1 MEKTMSKTNMKNN
14 TETGKVRKSILLIV
28 ASVLLLMVVVS
39 FLVCRY
45 TLMKE
50 THVCYMGIMH
60 MSAEKISKTVGG
72 MEMNAMN
79 VFDEVGKHMDSPESV
94 IAALKSKT
102 SLNLDVKGYF
112 AAFVPNYFPQK
123 GQWFEPYVHQTDSR
137 GGFTVR
143 DVGSASHD
151 YTKSDWYIRAL
162 DAKDCFWSDPYF
174 YYDGTGISGRYCTFV
189 KPVFDASGRLACVCG
204 ADMTFEWLT
213 NELKRMDDATRRSDM
228 LTKFRMFAGLD
239 FYTVLLDK
247 DGNCV
252 AYPQGRSVPLKDE
265 EVLRNLA
272 EKKSGSVDVTV
283 NGVSS
288 TAYYAPLEHIG
299 WSVAVIVPDHVIWK
313 PLLIVGAI
321 LMTMAVLGLLVVWLA
336 LRRGVN
342 QRKEA

>member
-1 MEKTMSKTNMKNN
+1 MIQTNMKNN
-14 TETGKVRKSILLIV
+14 TETGKVRKTILLIV
-28 ASVLLLMVVVS
+28 ASVLLLMLVVS
-39 FLVCRY
+39 FLICHY
-45 TLMKE
+45 AIMKQA
-50 THVCYMGIMH
+50 HVGYMGIMNVA
-60 MSAEKISKTVGG
+60 SEKISKTVGG

-94 IAALKSKT
+94 IDALKSKT
-102 SLNLDVKGYF
+102 SLNPDVKGYF

-123 GQWFEPYVHQTDSR
+123 GQWFEPYVHRTDSR

-151 YTKSDWYIRAL
+151 YTKSDWYIQAL
-162 DAKDCFWSDPYF
+162 DAKGSFWSDPYF

-228 LTKFRMFAGLD
+228 LSKFRMFAGLD

-247 DGNCV
+247 DGNCI
-252 AYPQGRSVPLKDE
+252 AYPLGRSAPLKDE

-272 EKKSGSVDVTV
+272 AKKSGSIDVTV
-283 NGVSS
+283 NGVPS
-288 TAYYAPLEHIG
+288 TAYYAPMEHIG
-299 WSVAVIVPDHVIWK
+299 WSVAVIVPDHVVWK

-321 LMTMAVLGLLVVWLA
+321 LLGVAVFGLLVVWLA
-336 LRRGVN
+336 LRRSVN

>member
-1 MEKTMSKTNMKNN
+1 MIQTNMKNN
-14 TETGKVRKSILLIV
+14 TETGKVRKTILLIV
-28 ASVLLLMVVVS
+28 ASVLLLMLVVS
-39 FLVCRY
+39 FLICHY
-45 TLMKE
+45 SIMKQA
-50 THVCYMGIMH
+50 HVGYMGIMNVA
-60 MSAEKISKTVGG
+60 SEKISKTVGG

-94 IAALKSKT
+94 IDALKSKT
-102 SLNLDVKGYF
+102 SLNPDVKGYF

-123 GQWFEPYVHQTDSR
+123 GQWFEPYVHRTDSR

-151 YTKSDWYIRAL
+151 YTKSDWYIQAL
-162 DAKDCFWSDPYF
+162 DAKGSFWSDPYF

-228 LTKFRMFAGLD
+228 LSKFRMFAGLD

-247 DGNCV
+247 DGNCI
-252 AYPQGRSVPLKDE
+252 AYPLGRSAPLKDE

-272 EKKSGSVDVTV
+272 AKKSGSIDVTV
-283 NGVSS
+283 NGVPS
-288 TAYYAPLEHIG
+288 TAYYAPMEHIG
-299 WSVAVIVPDHVIWK
+299 WSVAVIVPDHVVWK

-321 LMTMAVLGLLVVWLA
+321 LLGVAVFGLLVVWLV

>member
-1 MEKTMSKTNMKNN
+1 MIQTNMKNN
-14 TETGKVRKSILLIV
+14 TETGKVRKTILLIV
-28 ASVLLLMVVVS
+28 ASVLLLMLVVS
-39 FLVCRY
+39 FLICHY
-45 TLMKE
+45 AIMKQA
-50 THVCYMGIMH
+50 HVGYMGIMNVA
-60 MSAEKISKTVGG
+60 SEKISKTVGG
-72 MEMNAMN
+72 MEMNALN

-94 IAALKSKT
+94 IDALKSKT
-102 SLNLDVKGYF
+102 SLNPDVKGYF

-123 GQWFEPYVHQTDSR
+123 GQWFEPYVHRTDSR

-151 YTKSDWYIRAL
+151 YTKSDWYIQAL

-228 LTKFRMFAGLD
+228 LSKFRMFAGLD

-247 DGNCV
+247 DGNCI
-252 AYPQGRSVPLKDE
+252 AYPLGRSAPLKDE

-272 EKKSGSVDVTV
+272 AKKSGSIDVTV
-283 NGVSS
+283 NGVPS
-288 TAYYAPLEHIG
+288 TAYYAPMEHIG
-299 WSVAVIVPDHVIWK
+299 WSVAVIVPDHVVWK
-313 PLLIVGAI
+313 PLLIVGAV
-321 LMTMAVLGLLVVWLA
+321 LLGVAVFGLLVVWLA
-336 LRRGVN
+336 LRRCVN

>member
-1 MEKTMSKTNMKNN
+1 MIQTNMKNN
-14 TETGKVRKSILLIV
+14 TETGKVRNLILFIV
-28 ASVLLLMVVVS
+28 ASVLLLMLVVS
-39 FLVCRY
+39 FLICRY
-45 TLMKE
+45 AIMKQA
-50 THVCYMGIMH
+50 HICYMGIMNVA
-60 MSAEKISKTVGG
+60 SEKISKTVGG
-72 MEMNAMN
+72 MEMNALN

-94 IAALKSKT
+94 IDALKSKT
-102 SLNLDVKGYF
+102 SLNPDVKGYF

-151 YTKSDWYIRAL
+151 YTKSDWYIQAL

-228 LTKFRMFAGLD
+228 LSKFRMFAGLD

-247 DGNCV
+247 DGNCI
-252 AYPQGRSVPLKDE
+252 AYPLGRSAPLKDE

-272 EKKSGSVDVTV
+272 AKKSGSIDVTV
-283 NGVSS
+283 NGVPS
-288 TAYYAPLEHIG
+288 TAYYAPMEHIG
-299 WSVAVIVPDHVIWK
+299 WSVAVIVPDHVVWK

-321 LMTMAVLGLLVVWLA
+321 LLGVAVFGLLVVWLA

>member
-1 MEKTMSKTNMKNN
+1 MIQTNMKNN
-14 TETGKVRKSILLIV
+14 TETGKVRKTILLIV
-28 ASVLLLMVVVS
+28 ATVLLLMLVVS
-39 FLVCRY
+39 FLICHY
-45 TLMKE
+45 SIMKQA
-50 THVCYMGIMH
+50 HVGYMGIMNVA
-60 MSAEKISKTVGG
+60 SEKISKTVGG

-94 IAALKSKT
+94 IDALKSKT
-102 SLNLDVKGYF
+102 SLNPDVKGYF

-123 GQWFEPYVHQTDSR
+123 GQWFEPYVHRTDSR

-151 YTKSDWYIRAL
+151 YTKSDWYIQAL
-162 DAKDCFWSDPYF
+162 DAKGSFWSDPYF

-228 LTKFRMFAGLD
+228 LSKFRMFAGLD

-247 DGNCV
+247 DGNCI
-252 AYPQGRSVPLKDE
+252 AYPLGRSAPLKDE

-272 EKKSGSVDVTV
+272 AKKSGSIDVTV
-283 NGVSS
+283 NGVPS
-288 TAYYAPLEHIG
+288 TAYYAPMEHIG
-299 WSVAVIVPDHVIWK
+299 WSVAVIVPDHVVWK

-321 LMTMAVLGLLVVWLA
+321 LLGVAGFGLLVVWLA
-336 LRRGVN
+336 LRRVVN

>member
-1 MEKTMSKTNMKNN
+1 MIQTNMKNN
-14 TETGKVRKSILLIV
+14 TETGKVRKTILLIV
-28 ASVLLLMVVVS
+28 ASVLLLMLVVS
-39 FLVCRY
+39 FLICHY
-45 TLMKE
+45 AIMKQA
-50 THVCYMGIMH
+50 HVGYMGIMNVA
-60 MSAEKISKTVGG
+60 SEKISKTVGG

-94 IAALKSKT
+94 IDALKSKT
-102 SLNLDVKGYF
+102 SLNPDVKGYF

-123 GQWFEPYVHQTDSR
+123 GQWFEPYVHRTDSR

-151 YTKSDWYIRAL
+151 YTKSDWYIQAL
-162 DAKDCFWSDPYF
+162 DAKDCSWSDPYF

-228 LTKFRMFAGLD
+228 LSKFRMFAGLD

-247 DGNCV
+247 DGNCI
-252 AYPQGRSVPLKDE
+252 AYPLGRSAPLKDE

-272 EKKSGSVDVTV
+272 EKKSGSIDVTV
-283 NGVSS
+283 NGVPS
-288 TAYYAPLEHIG
+288 TAYYAPMEHIG
-299 WSVAVIVPDHVIWK
+299 WSVAVIVPDHVVWK

-321 LMTMAVLGLLVVWLA
+321 LLGVAVFGLLVVWLA

>member
-1 MEKTMSKTNMKNN
+1 MIHTIMKNN
-14 TETGKVRKSILLIV
+14 TETGKVRKTILLIV
-28 ASVLLLMVVVS
+28 ASVLLLMLVVS
-39 FLVCRY
+39 FLICHY
-45 TLMKE
+45 AIMKQA
-50 THVCYMGIMH
+50 HVGYMGIMNVA
-60 MSAEKISKTVGG
+60 SEKISKTVGG

-94 IAALKSKT
+94 IDALKSKT
-102 SLNLDVKGYF
+102 SLNPDVKGYF

-123 GQWFEPYVHQTDSR
+123 GQWFEPYVHRTDSR

-151 YTKSDWYIRAL
+151 YTKSDWYIQAL
-162 DAKDCFWSDPYF
+162 DAKGSFWSDPYF

-228 LTKFRMFAGLD
+228 LSKFRMFAGLD

-247 DGNCV
+247 DGNCI
-252 AYPQGRSVPLKDE
+252 AYPLGRSAPLKDE

-272 EKKSGSVDVTV
+272 AKKSGSIDVTV
-283 NGVSS
+283 NGVPS
-288 TAYYAPLEHIG
+288 TAYYAPMEHIG
-299 WSVAVIVPDHVIWK
+299 WSVAVIVPDHVVWK

-321 LMTMAVLGLLVVWLA
+321 LLGVAGFGLLVVWLA

>member
-1 MEKTMSKTNMKNN
+1 MIQTNMKNN
-14 TETGKVRKSILLIV
+14 TETGKVRKTILLIV
-28 ASVLLLMVVVS
+28 ATVLLLMLVVS
-39 FLVCRY
+39 FLICHY
-45 TLMKE
+45 AIMKQA
-50 THVCYMGIMH
+50 HVGYMGIMNVA
-60 MSAEKISKTVGG
+60 SEKISKTVGG

-94 IAALKSKT
+94 IDALKSKT
-102 SLNLDVKGYF
+102 SLNPDVKGYF

-123 GQWFEPYVHQTDSR
+123 GQWFEPYVHRTDSR

-151 YTKSDWYIRAL
+151 YTKSDWYIQAL
-162 DAKDCFWSDPYF
+162 DAKGSFWSDPYF

-228 LTKFRMFAGLD
+228 LSKFRMFAGLD

-247 DGNCV
+247 DGNCI
-252 AYPQGRSVPLKDE
+252 AYPLGRSAPLKDE

-272 EKKSGSVDVTV
+272 AKKSGSIDVTV
-283 NGVSS
+283 NGVPS
-288 TAYYAPLEHIG
+288 TAYYAPMEHIG
-299 WSVAVIVPDHVIWK
+299 WSVAVIVPDHVVWK

-321 LMTMAVLGLLVVWLA
+321 LLGVAVFGLLVVWLA

>member
-1 MEKTMSKTNMKNN
+1 MSKTNMKNN

-39 FLVCRY
+39 FLICHY
-45 TLMKE
+45 AIMKQA
-50 THVCYMGIMH
+50 HVGYMGIMNVA
-60 MSAEKISKTVGG
+60 SEKISKTVGG

-94 IAALKSKT
+94 IDALKSKT
-102 SLNLDVKGYF
+102 SLNPDVKGYF

-123 GQWFEPYVHQTDSR
+123 GQWFEPYVHRTDSR

-151 YTKSDWYIRAL
+151 YTKSDWYIQAL
-162 DAKDCFWSDPYF
+162 DAKGSFWSDPYF

-228 LTKFRMFAGLD
+228 LSKFRMFAGLD

-247 DGNCV
+247 DGNCI
-252 AYPQGRSVPLKDE
+252 AYPLGRSAPLKDE

-272 EKKSGSVDVTV
+272 AKKSGSIDVTV
-283 NGVSS
+283 NGVPS
-288 TAYYAPLEHIG
+288 TAYYAPMEHIG
-299 WSVAVIVPDHVIWK
+299 WSVAVIVPDHVVWK
-313 PLLIVGAI
+313 PLLTVGAI
-321 LMTMAVLGLLVVWLA
+321 LMTVAVLGLLVVWLA

>member
-1 MEKTMSKTNMKNN
+1 MIQTNMKNN
-14 TETGKVRKSILLIV
+14 IETGKVRKTILLIV
-28 ASVLLLMVVVS
+28 ATVLLLMLVVS
-39 FLVCRY
+39 FLICHY
-45 TLMKE
+45 AIMKQA
-50 THVCYMGIMH
+50 HVGYMGIMNVA
-60 MSAEKISKTVGG
+60 SEKISKIVGG
-72 MEMNAMN
+72 MEMNALN
-79 VFDEVGKHMDSPESV
+79 VFDEVGKHIDSPESV

-102 SLNLDVKGYF
+102 SLNPDVKGYF

-123 GQWFEPYVHQTDSR
+123 GQWFEPYVHQTDPR

-151 YTKSDWYIRAL
+151 YTKSDWYIQAQ

-189 KPVFDASGRLACVCG
+189 KPVFDASGRLVCVCG

-213 NELKRMDDATRRSDM
+213 NELKQMDDATRRSDM
-228 LTKFRMFAGLD
+228 LSKFRMFAGLD

-247 DGNCV
+247 AGNCI
-252 AYPQGRSVPLKDE
+252 AYPLGRSAPLKDE

-272 EKKSGSVDVTV
+272 AKKSGSIDVTV
-283 NGVSS
+283 NGVPS
-288 TAYYAPLEHIG
+288 TAYYAPMEHIG
-299 WSVAVIVPDHVIWK
+299 WSVAVIVPDHVVWK

-321 LMTMAVLGLLVVWLA
+321 LLGVAVFGLLVVWLA

>member
-1 MEKTMSKTNMKNN
+1 MIQTNMKNN
-14 TETGKVRKSILLIV
+14 TETGKVRKTILLIV
-28 ASVLLLMVVVS
+28 ASVLLLMLVVS
-39 FLVCRY
+39 FLICHY
-45 TLMKE
+45 AIMKQA
-50 THVCYMGIMH
+50 HVGYMGIMNVA
-60 MSAEKISKTVGG
+60 SEKISKTVGG

-94 IAALKSKT
+94 IDALKSKT
-102 SLNLDVKGYF
+102 SLNPDVKGYF

-123 GQWFEPYVHQTDSR
+123 GQWFEPYVHRTDSR

-151 YTKSDWYIRAL
+151 YTKSDWYIQAL
-162 DAKDCFWSDPYF
+162 DAKGSFWSDPYF

-228 LTKFRMFAGLD
+228 LSKFRMFAGLD

-247 DGNCV
+247 DGNCI
-252 AYPQGRSVPLKDE
+252 AYPLGRSAPLKDE

-272 EKKSGSVDVTV
+272 AKKSGSIDVTV
-283 NGVSS
+283 NGVPS
-288 TAYYAPLEHIG
+288 TAYYAPMEHIG
-299 WSVAVIVPDHVIWK
+299 WSVAVIVPDHVVWK

-321 LMTMAVLGLLVVWLA
+321 LLTVAVFGLLVVWLA

>member
-1 MEKTMSKTNMKNN
+1 MKNN
-14 TETGKVRKSILLIV
+14 TETGKVRKTILLIV
-28 ASVLLLMVVVS
+28 ATVLLLMLVVS
-39 FLVCRY
+39 FLICHY
-45 TLMKE
+45 SIMKQA
-50 THVCYMGIMH
+50 HVGYMGIMNVA
-60 MSAEKISKTVGG
+60 SEKISKTVGG

-94 IAALKSKT
+94 IDALKSKT
-102 SLNLDVKGYF
+102 SLNPDVKGYF

-123 GQWFEPYVHQTDSR
+123 GQWFEPYVHRTDSR

-151 YTKSDWYIRAL
+151 YTKSDWYIQAL

-228 LTKFRMFAGLD
+228 LSKFRMFAGLD

-247 DGNCV
+247 AGNCI
-252 AYPQGRSVPLKDE
+252 AYPLGRSAPLKDE

-272 EKKSGSVDVTV
+272 AKKSGSIDVTV
-283 NGVSS
+283 NGVPS
-288 TAYYAPLEHIG
+288 TAYYAPMEHIG
-299 WSVAVIVPDHVIWK
+299 WSVAVIVPDHVVWK

-321 LMTMAVLGLLVVWLA
+321 LLGVAVFGLLVVWLA

>member
-1 MEKTMSKTNMKNN
+1 MKNN
-14 TETGKVRKSILLIV
+14 TETGKVRKTILLIV
-28 ASVLLLMVVVS
+28 ASVLLLMLVVS
-39 FLVCRY
+39 FLICHY
-45 TLMKE
+45 AIMKQA
-50 THVCYMGIMH
+50 HVGYMGIMNVA
-60 MSAEKISKTVGG
+60 SEKISKTVGG

-94 IAALKSKT
+94 IDALKSKT
-102 SLNLDVKGYF
+102 SLNPAVKGYF

-123 GQWFEPYVHQTDSR
+123 GQWFEPYVHRTDSR

-151 YTKSDWYIRAL
+151 YTKSDWYIQAL

-228 LTKFRMFAGLD
+228 LSKFRMFAGLD

-247 DGNCV
+247 DGNCI
-252 AYPQGRSVPLKDE
+252 AYPLGRSAPLKDE

-272 EKKSGSVDVTV
+272 AKKSGSIDVTV
-283 NGVSS
+283 NGVPS
-288 TAYYAPLEHIG
+288 TAYYAPMEHMG
-299 WSVAVIVPDHVIWK
+299 WSVAVIVPDHVVWK

-321 LMTMAVLGLLVVWLA
+321 LLGVAGFGLLVVWLA

>member
-1 MEKTMSKTNMKNN
+1 MKNN
-14 TETGKVRKSILLIV
+14 TETGKVRKTILLIV
-28 ASVLLLMVVVS
+28 ATVLLLMLVVS
-39 FLVCRY
+39 FLICRY
-45 TLMKE
+45 AIMKQA
-50 THVCYMGIMH
+50 HVGYMGIMNVA
-60 MSAEKISKTVGG
+60 SEKISKTVGG
-72 MEMNAMN
+72 MEMNALN
-79 VFDEVGKHMDSPESV
+79 VFDEVGRHMDSPESV
-94 IAALKSKT
+94 IDALKSKT

-151 YTKSDWYIRAL
+151 YTKSDWYIQAL
-162 DAKDCFWSDPYF
+162 DAKGSFWSDPYF

-189 KPVFDASGRLACVCG
+189 KPIFDASGRLVCVCG

-213 NELKRMDDATRRSDM
+213 NELKQMDDATRRSDM
-228 LTKFRMFAGLD
+228 LSKFRMFAGLD

-247 DGNCV
+247 DGNCI
-252 AYPQGRSVPLKDE
+252 AYPLGRSAPLKDE

-272 EKKSGSVDVTV
+272 AKKSGSIDVTV
-283 NGVSS
+283 NGVPS
-288 TAYYAPLEHIG
+288 TAYYAPMEHIG
-299 WSVAVIVPDHVIWK
+299 WSVAVIVPDHVVWK

-321 LMTMAVLGLLVVWLA
+321 LLGVAGFGLLVVWLA

>member
-1 MEKTMSKTNMKNN
+1 MSKTNMKNN

-39 FLVCRY
+39 FLICHY
-45 TLMKE
+45 AIMKQA
-50 THVCYMGIMH
+50 HVGYMGIMNVA
-60 MSAEKISKTVGG
+60 SEKISKTVGG

-94 IAALKSKT
+94 IDALKSKT
-102 SLNLDVKGYF
+102 SLNPDVKGYF

-123 GQWFEPYVHQTDSR
+123 GQWFEPYVHRTDSW

-151 YTKSDWYIRAL
+151 YTKSDWYIQAL
-162 DAKDCFWSDPYF
+162 DAKGSFWSDPYF

-189 KPVFDASGRLACVCG
+189 KPVFDASGRMACVCG

-228 LTKFRMFAGLD
+228 LSKFRMFAGLD

-247 DGNCV
+247 DGNCI
-252 AYPQGRSVPLKDE
+252 AYPLGRSAPLKDE

-272 EKKSGSVDVTV
+272 AKKSGSIDVTV
-283 NGVSS
+283 NGVPS
-288 TAYYAPLEHIG
+288 TAYYAPMEHIG
-299 WSVAVIVPDHVIWK
+299 WSVAVIVPDHVVWK

-321 LMTMAVLGLLVVWLA
+321 LLGVAVFGLLVVWLA

>member
-1 MEKTMSKTNMKNN
+1 MIQTNMKNN
-14 TETGKVRKSILLIV
+14 TETGKVRNLILFIV
-28 ASVLLLMVVVS
+28 ASVLLLMLVVS
-39 FLVCRY
+39 FLICRY

-50 THVCYMGIMH
+50 AHICYMGIMNVA
-60 MSAEKISKTVGG
+60 SEKISKTVGG
-72 MEMNAMN
+72 MEMNALN
-79 VFDEVGKHMDSPESV
+79 VFDEVGKHIDSPESV

-102 SLNLDVKGYF
+102 SLNPDVKGYF

-151 YTKSDWYIRAL
+151 YTKSDGYIQAL
-162 DAKDCFWSDPYF
+162 DATDCFWSDPYF

-189 KPVFDASGRLACVCG
+189 KPVFDASGRLVCVCG

-213 NELKRMDDATRRSDM
+213 NELKQMDDATRRSDM
-228 LTKFRMFAGLD
+228 LSKFRMFAGLD

-247 DGNCV
+247 DGNCI
-252 AYPQGRSVPLKDE
+252 AYPLGRSAPLKDE

-272 EKKSGSVDVTV
+272 EKKSGSIDVTV
-283 NGVSS
+283 NGVPS
-288 TAYYAPLEHIG
+288 TAYYAPMEHIG
-299 WSVAVIVPDHVIWK
+299 WSVAVIVPDHVVWK
-313 PLLIVGAI
+313 PLLIVGAV
-321 LMTMAVLGLLVVWLA
+321 LLGVAVFGLLVVWLA

>member
-1 MEKTMSKTNMKNN
+1 MIQTNMKNN
-14 TETGKVRKSILLIV
+14 TETGKVRKTMLLIV
-28 ASVLLLMVVVS
+28 ASVLLLMLVVS
-39 FLVCRY
+39 FLICHY
-45 TLMKE
+45 AIMKQA
-50 THVCYMGIMH
+50 HVGYMGIMNVA
-60 MSAEKISKTVGG
+60 SEKISKTVGG

-94 IAALKSKT
+94 IDALKSKT
-102 SLNLDVKGYF
+102 SLNPDVKGYF

-123 GQWFEPYVHQTDSR
+123 GQWFEPYVHRTDSR

-151 YTKSDWYIRAL
+151 YTKSDWYIQAL
-162 DAKDCFWSDPYF
+162 DAKGSFWSDPYF

-228 LTKFRMFAGLD
+228 LSKFRMFAGLD

-247 DGNCV
+247 DGNCI
-252 AYPQGRSVPLKDE
+252 AYPLGRSAPLKDE

-272 EKKSGSVDVTV
+272 AKKSGSIDVTV
-283 NGVSS
+283 NGVPS
-288 TAYYAPLEHIG
+288 TAYYAPMEHIG
-299 WSVAVIVPDHVIWK
+299 WSVAVIVPDHVVWK

-321 LMTMAVLGLLVVWLA
+321 LLGVAVFGLLVVWLV

>member
-1 MEKTMSKTNMKNN
+1 MKNN
-14 TETGKVRKSILLIV
+14 TETGKVRKTILLIV
-28 ASVLLLMVVVS
+28 ASVLLLMLVVS
-39 FLVCRY
+39 FLICHY
-45 TLMKE
+45 AIMKQA
-50 THVCYMGIMH
+50 HVGYMGIMNVA
-60 MSAEKISKTVGG
+60 SEKISKTVGG

-94 IAALKSKT
+94 IDALKSKT
-102 SLNLDVKGYF
+102 SLNPDVKGYF

-123 GQWFEPYVHQTDSR
+123 GQWFEPYVHRTDSR

-151 YTKSDWYIRAL
+151 YTKSDWYIQAL
-162 DAKDCFWSDPYF
+162 DAKGSFWSDPYF

-228 LTKFRMFAGLD
+228 LSKFRMFAGLD

-247 DGNCV
+247 DGNCI
-252 AYPQGRSVPLKDE
+252 AYPLGRSAPLKDE

-272 EKKSGSVDVTV
+272 AKKSGSIDVTV
-283 NGVSS
+283 NGVPS
-288 TAYYAPLEHIG
+288 TAYYAPMEHIG
-299 WSVAVIVPDHVIWK
+299 WSVAVIVPDHVVWK
-313 PLLIVGAI
+313 QLLIVGAI
-321 LMTMAVLGLLVVWLA
+321 LLGVAGFGLLVVWLA

>member
-1 MEKTMSKTNMKNN
+1 MKNN
-14 TETGKVRKSILLIV
+14 TETGKVRKTILLIV
-28 ASVLLLMVVVS
+28 ASVLLLMLVVS
-39 FLVCRY
+39 FLICHY
-45 TLMKE
+45 AIMKQA
-50 THVCYMGIMH
+50 HVGYMGIMNVA
-60 MSAEKISKTVGG
+60 SEKISKTVGG

-94 IAALKSKT
+94 IDALKSKT
-102 SLNLDVKGYF
+102 SLNPDVKGYF

-123 GQWFEPYVHQTDSR
+123 GQWFEPYVHRTDSR

-151 YTKSDWYIRAL
+151 YTKSDWYIQAL
-162 DAKDCFWSDPYF
+162 DAKGNFWSDPYF

-228 LTKFRMFAGLD
+228 LSKFRMFAGLD

-247 DGNCV
+247 DGNCI
-252 AYPQGRSVPLKDE
+252 AYPLGRSAPLKDE

-272 EKKSGSVDVTV
+272 AKKSGSIDVTV
-283 NGVSS
+283 NGVPS
-288 TAYYAPLEHIG
+288 TAYYAPMEHIG
-299 WSVAVIVPDHVIWK
+299 WSVAVIVPDHVVWK

-321 LMTMAVLGLLVVWLA
+321 LLGVAGFGLLVVWLA

>member
-1 MEKTMSKTNMKNN
+1 MKNN
-14 TETGKVRKSILLIV
+14 TETGKVRKTILLIV
-28 ASVLLLMVVVS
+28 ASVLLLMLVVS
-39 FLVCRY
+39 FLICHY
-45 TLMKE
+45 AIMKQA
-50 THVCYMGIMH
+50 HVGYMGIMNVA
-60 MSAEKISKTVGG
+60 SEKISKTVGG

-102 SLNLDVKGYF
+102 SLNPDVKGYF

-123 GQWFEPYVHQTDSR
+123 GQWFEPYVHRTDSR

-151 YTKSDWYIRAL
+151 YTKSDWYIQAL
-162 DAKDCFWSDPYF
+162 DAKGSFWSDPYF

-228 LTKFRMFAGLD
+228 LSKFRMFAGLD

-247 DGNCV
+247 DGNCI
-252 AYPQGRSVPLKDE
+252 AYPLGRSAPLKDE

-272 EKKSGSVDVTV
+272 AKKSGSIDVTV
-283 NGVSS
+283 NGVPS
-288 TAYYAPLEHIG
+288 TAYYAPMEHIG
-299 WSVAVIVPDHVIWK
+299 WSVAVIVPDHVVWK

-321 LMTMAVLGLLVVWLA
+321 LLGVAGFGLLVVWLA

>member
-1 MEKTMSKTNMKNN
+1 MIQTNMKNN
-14 TETGKVRKSILLIV
+14 TETGKVRKTILLIV
-28 ASVLLLMVVVS
+28 ATVLLLMLVVS
-39 FLVCRY
+39 FLICHY
-45 TLMKE
+45 AIMKQA
-50 THVCYMGIMH
+50 HVGYMGIMNVA
-60 MSAEKISKTVGG
+60 SEKISKTVGG

-94 IAALKSKT
+94 IDALKSKT
-102 SLNLDVKGYF
+102 SLNPDVKGYF

-123 GQWFEPYVHQTDSR
+123 GQWFEPYVHRTDSR

-143 DVGSASHD
+143 DGGSASHD
-151 YTKSDWYIRAL
+151 YTKSDWYIQAL
-162 DAKDCFWSDPYF
+162 DAKGSFWSDPYF

-228 LTKFRMFAGLD
+228 LSKFRMFAGLD

-247 DGNCV
+247 DGNCI
-252 AYPQGRSVPLKDE
+252 AYPLGRSAPLKDE

-272 EKKSGSVDVTV
+272 AKKSGSIDVTV
-283 NGVSS
+283 NGVPS
-288 TAYYAPLEHIG
+288 TAYYAPMEHIG
-299 WSVAVIVPDHVIWK
+299 WSVAVIVPDHVVWK

-321 LMTMAVLGLLVVWLA
+321 LLGVAVFGLLVVWLA

>member
-1 MEKTMSKTNMKNN
+1 MSKTNMKNN

-39 FLVCRY
+39 FLICHY
-45 TLMKE
+45 AIMKQA
-50 THVCYMGIMH
+50 HVGYMGIMNVA
-60 MSAEKISKTVGG
+60 SEKISKTVGG

-94 IAALKSKT
+94 IDALKSKT
-102 SLNLDVKGYF
+102 SLNPDVKGYF

-123 GQWFEPYVHQTDSR
+123 GQWFEPYVHRTDSR

-151 YTKSDWYIRAL
+151 YTKSDWYIQAL
-162 DAKDCFWSDPYF
+162 DAKGSFWSDPYF

-228 LTKFRMFAGLD
+228 LSKFRMFAGLD

-247 DGNCV
+247 DGNCI
-252 AYPQGRSVPLKDE
+252 AYPLGRSAPLKDE

-272 EKKSGSVDVTV
+272 AKKSGSIDVTV
-283 NGVSS
+283 NGVPS
-288 TAYYAPLEHIG
+288 TAYYAPMEHIG
-299 WSVAVIVPDHVIWK
+299 WSVAVIVPDHVVWK

-321 LMTMAVLGLLVVWLA
+321 LMTVAVLGLLVVWLA

>member
-1 MEKTMSKTNMKNN
+1 MIQTNMKNN
-14 TETGKVRKSILLIV
+14 TETGKVRKTILLIV
-28 ASVLLLMVVVS
+28 ASVLLLMLVVS
-39 FLVCRY
+39 FLICHY
-45 TLMKE
+45 AIMKQA
-50 THVCYMGIMH
+50 HVGYMGIMNVA
-60 MSAEKISKTVGG
+60 SEKISKTVGG

-94 IAALKSKT
+94 IDALKSKT
-102 SLNLDVKGYF
+102 SLNPDVKGYF

-123 GQWFEPYVHQTDSR
+123 GQWFEPYVHRTDSR

-151 YTKSDWYIRAL
+151 YTKSDWYIQAL
-162 DAKDCFWSDPYF
+162 DAKGSFWSDPYF

-228 LTKFRMFAGLD
+228 LSKFRVFAGLD

-247 DGNCV
+247 DGNCI
-252 AYPQGRSVPLKDE
+252 AYPLGRSAPLKDE

-272 EKKSGSVDVTV
+272 AKKSGSIDVTV
-283 NGVSS
+283 NGVPS
-288 TAYYAPLEHIG
+288 TAYYAPMEHIG
-299 WSVAVIVPDHVIWK
+299 WSVAVIVPDHVVWK

-321 LMTMAVLGLLVVWLA
+321 LLGVAGFGLLVVWLA

>member
-1 MEKTMSKTNMKNN
+1 MIQTNMKNN
-14 TETGKVRKSILLIV
+14 TETGKVRKTILLIV
-28 ASVLLLMVVVS
+28 ASVLLLMLVVS
-39 FLVCRY
+39 FLICHY
-45 TLMKE
+45 AIMKQA
-50 THVCYMGIMH
+50 HVGYMGIMNVA
-60 MSAEKISKTVGG
+60 SEKISKTVGG

-94 IAALKSKT
+94 IDALKSKT
-102 SLNLDVKGYF
+102 SLNPDVKGYF

-123 GQWFEPYVHQTDSR
+123 GQWFEPYVHRTDSR

-151 YTKSDWYIRAL
+151 YTKSDWYIQAL
-162 DAKDCFWSDPYF
+162 DAKGSFWSDPYF

-228 LTKFRMFAGLD
+228 LSKFRMFAGLD

-247 DGNCV
+247 DGNCI
-252 AYPQGRSVPLKDE
+252 AYPLGRSAPLKDE

-272 EKKSGSVDVTV
+272 AKKSGSIDVTV
-283 NGVSS
+283 NGVPSA
-288 TAYYAPLEHIG
+288 AYYAPMEHIG
-299 WSVAVIVPDHVIWK
+299 WSVAVIVPDHVVWK

-321 LMTMAVLGLLVVWLA
+321 LLGVAGFGLLVVWLA

>member
-1 MEKTMSKTNMKNN
+1 MKNN
-14 TETGKVRKSILLIV
+14 TETGKVRKTMLLIV
-28 ASVLLLMVVVS
+28 ASVLLLMLVVS
-39 FLVCRY
+39 FLICHY
-45 TLMKE
+45 AIMKQA
-50 THVCYMGIMH
+50 HVGYMGIMNVA
-60 MSAEKISKTVGG
+60 SEKISKTVGG
-72 MEMNAMN
+72 MEMNALN

-94 IAALKSKT
+94 IDALKSKT
-102 SLNLDVKGYF
+102 SLNPDVKGYF

-123 GQWFEPYVHQTDSR
+123 GQWFEPYVHRTDSR

-151 YTKSDWYIRAL
+151 YTKSDWYIQAL
-162 DAKDCFWSDPYF
+162 DAKGSFWSDPYF

-228 LTKFRMFAGLD
+228 LSKFRMFAGLD

-247 DGNCV
+247 DGNCI
-252 AYPQGRSVPLKDE
+252 AYPLGRSAPLKDE

-272 EKKSGSVDVTV
+272 AKKSGSIDVTV
-283 NGVSS
+283 NGVPS
-288 TAYYAPLEHIG
+288 TAYYAPMEHIG
-299 WSVAVIVPDHVIWK
+299 WSVAVIVPDHVVWK

-321 LMTMAVLGLLVVWLA
+321 LLGVAGFGLLVVWLA

>member
-1 MEKTMSKTNMKNN
+1 MIHTIMKNN
-14 TETGKVRKSILLIV
+14 TETGKVRKTILLIV
-28 ASVLLLMVVVS
+28 ASVLLLMLVVS
-39 FLVCRY
+39 FLICHY
-45 TLMKE
+45 AIMKQA
-50 THVCYMGIMH
+50 HVGYMGIMNVA
-60 MSAEKISKTVGG
+60 SEKISKTVGG

-94 IAALKSKT
+94 IDALKSKT
-102 SLNLDVKGYF
+102 SLNPDVKGYF

-123 GQWFEPYVHQTDSR
+123 GQWFEPYVHRTDSR

-151 YTKSDWYIRAL
+151 YTKSDWYIQAL
-162 DAKDCFWSDPYF
+162 DAKGSFWSDPYF

-228 LTKFRMFAGLD
+228 LSKFRMFAGLD

-247 DGNCV
+247 DGNCI
-252 AYPQGRSVPLKDE
+252 AYPLGRSAPLKDE

-272 EKKSGSVDVTV
+272 AKKSGSIDVTV
-283 NGVSS
+283 NGVPSA
-288 TAYYAPLEHIG
+288 AYYAPMEHIG
-299 WSVAVIVPDHVIWK
+299 WSVAVIVPDHVVWK

-321 LMTMAVLGLLVVWLA
+321 LLGVAGFGLLVVWLA

>member
-1 MEKTMSKTNMKNN
+1 MIQTNMKNN
-14 TETGKVRKSILLIV
+14 TETGKVRKTILLIV
-28 ASVLLLMVVVS
+28 ASVLLLMLVVS
-39 FLVCRY
+39 FLICHY
-45 TLMKE
+45 AIMKQA
-50 THVCYMGIMH
+50 HVGYMGIMNVA
-60 MSAEKISKTVGG
+60 SEKISKTVGG

-102 SLNLDVKGYF
+102 SLNPDVKGYF

-151 YTKSDWYIRAL
+151 YTKSDWYIQAL

-228 LTKFRMFAGLD
+228 LSKFRMFAGLD

-247 DGNCV
+247 DGNCI
-252 AYPQGRSVPLKDE
+252 AYPLGRSAPLKDE

-272 EKKSGSVDVTV
+272 EKKSGSIDVTV
-283 NGVSS
+283 NGVPS
-288 TAYYAPLEHIG
+288 TAYYAPMEHIG
-299 WSVAVIVPDHVIWK
+299 WSVAVIVPDHVVWK

-321 LMTMAVLGLLVVWLA
+321 LLGVAGFGLLVVWLA

>member
-1 MEKTMSKTNMKNN
+1 MIHTIMKNN
-14 TETGKVRKSILLIV
+14 TETGKVRKTILLIV
-28 ASVLLLMVVVS
+28 ASVLLLMLVVS
-39 FLVCRY
+39 FLICHY
-45 TLMKE
+45 AIMKQA
-50 THVCYMGIMH
+50 HVGYMGIMNVA
-60 MSAEKISKTVGG
+60 SEKISKTVGG

-94 IAALKSKT
+94 IDALKSKT
-102 SLNLDVKGYF
+102 SLNPDVKGYF

-123 GQWFEPYVHQTDSR
+123 GQWFEPYVHRTDSR

-151 YTKSDWYIRAL
+151 YTKSDWYIQAL
-162 DAKDCFWSDPYF
+162 DAKGSFWSDPYF

-228 LTKFRMFAGLD
+228 LSKFRMFAGLD

-247 DGNCV
+247 DGNCI
-252 AYPQGRSVPLKDE
+252 AYPLGRSAPLKDE

-272 EKKSGSVDVTV
+272 AKKSGSIDVTV
-283 NGVSS
+283 NGVPS
-288 TAYYAPLEHIG
+288 TAYYAPMEHIG
-299 WSVAVIVPDHVIWK
+299 WSVAVIVPDHVVWK

-321 LMTMAVLGLLVVWLA
+321 LLGVAVFGLLVVWLA

>member
-1 MEKTMSKTNMKNN
+1 MIQTNMKNN
-14 TETGKVRKSILLIV
+14 TETGKVRKTILLIV
-28 ASVLLLMVVVS
+28 ATVLLLMLVVS
-39 FLVCRY
+39 FLICHY
-45 TLMKE
+45 AIMKQA
-50 THVCYMGIMH
+50 HVGYMGIMNVA
-60 MSAEKISKTVGG
+60 SEKISKTVGG

-94 IAALKSKT
+94 IDALKSKT
-102 SLNLDVKGYF
+102 SLNPDVKGYF

-123 GQWFEPYVHQTDSR
+123 GQWFEPYVHRTDSR

-151 YTKSDWYIRAL
+151 YTKSDWYIQAL

-189 KPVFDASGRLACVCG
+189 KPIFDASGRLVCVCG

-228 LTKFRMFAGLD
+228 LSKFRMFDGLD

-247 DGNCV
+247 DGNCI
-252 AYPQGRSVPLKDE
+252 AYPLGRSAPLKDE

-272 EKKSGSVDVTV
+272 EKKSGSIDVTV
-283 NGVSS
+283 NGVPS
-288 TAYYAPLEHIG
+288 TAYYAPMEHIG
-299 WSVAVIVPDHVIWK
+299 WSVAVIVPDHVVWK

-321 LMTMAVLGLLVVWLA
+321 LLGVAVFGLLVVWLA

>member
-1 MEKTMSKTNMKNN
+1 MIQTNMKNN
-14 TETGKVRKSILLIV
+14 TETGKVRKTILLIV
-28 ASVLLLMVVVS
+28 ASVLLLMLVVS
-39 FLVCRY
+39 FLICRY
-45 TLMKE
+45 AIMKQA
-50 THVCYMGIMH
+50 HVGYMGIMNVA
-60 MSAEKISKTVGG
+60 SEKISKTVGG

-94 IAALKSKT
+94 IDALKSKT
-102 SLNLDVKGYF
+102 SLNPDVKGYF

-123 GQWFEPYVHQTDSR
+123 GQWFEPYVHRTDSR

-151 YTKSDWYIRAL
+151 YTKSDWYIQAL

-228 LTKFRMFAGLD
+228 LSKFRMFAGLD

-247 DGNCV
+247 DGNCI
-252 AYPQGRSVPLKDE
+252 AYPLGRSAPLKDE

-272 EKKSGSVDVTV
+272 EKKSGSIDVTV
-283 NGVSS
+283 NGVPS
-288 TAYYAPLEHIG
+288 TAYYAPMEHIG
-299 WSVAVIVPDHVIWK
+299 WSVAVIVPDHVVWK

-321 LMTMAVLGLLVVWLA
+321 LLGVAVFGLLVVWLA

>member
-1 MEKTMSKTNMKNN
+1 MIQTNMKNN
-14 TETGKVRKSILLIV
+14 TETGKVRKTILLIV
-28 ASVLLLMVVVS
+28 ASVLLLMLVVS
-39 FLVCRY
+39 FLICHY
-45 TLMKE
+45 AIMKQA
-50 THVCYMGIMH
+50 HVGYMGIMNVA
-60 MSAEKISKTVGG
+60 SEKISKTVGG

-94 IAALKSKT
+94 IDALKSKT
-102 SLNLDVKGYF
+102 SLNPDVKGYF

-123 GQWFEPYVHQTDSR
+123 GQWFEPYVHRTDSR

-151 YTKSDWYIRAL
+151 YTKSDWYIQAL
-162 DAKDCFWSDPYF
+162 DAKGSFWSDPYF

-228 LTKFRMFAGLD
+228 LSKFRMFAGLD

-247 DGNCV
+247 DGNCI
-252 AYPQGRSVPLKDE
+252 AYPLGRSAPLKDE

-272 EKKSGSVDVTV
+272 AKKSGSIDVTV
-283 NGVSS
+283 NGVPS
-288 TAYYAPLEHIG
+288 TAYYAPMEHIG
-299 WSVAVIVPDHVIWK
+299 WSVAVIVPDHVVWK

-321 LMTMAVLGLLVVWLA
+321 LLGVAGFGLLVVWLV

>member
-1 MEKTMSKTNMKNN
+1 MIQTNMKNN
-14 TETGKVRKSILLIV
+14 TETGKVRKTILLIV
-28 ASVLLLMVVVS
+28 ASVLLLMLVVS
-39 FLVCRY
+39 FLICHY
-45 TLMKE
+45 AIMKQA
-50 THVCYMGIMH
+50 HVGYMGIMNVA
-60 MSAEKISKTVGG
+60 SEKISKTVGG

-94 IAALKSKT
+94 IDALKSKT
-102 SLNLDVKGYF
+102 SLNPDVKGYF

-123 GQWFEPYVHQTDSR
+123 GQWFEPYVHRTDSR

-151 YTKSDWYIRAL
+151 YTKSDWYIQAL

-228 LTKFRMFAGLD
+228 LSKFRMFDGLD

-247 DGNCV
+247 DGNCI
-252 AYPQGRSVPLKDE
+252 AYPLGRSAPLKDE

-272 EKKSGSVDVTV
+272 AKKSGSIDVTV
-283 NGVSS
+283 NGVPS
-288 TAYYAPLEHIG
+288 TAYYAPMEHIG
-299 WSVAVIVPDHVIWK
+299 WSVAVIVPDHVVWK

-321 LMTMAVLGLLVVWLA
+321 LLGVAVFGLLVVWLA

>member
-1 MEKTMSKTNMKNN
+1 MIQTNMKNN
-14 TETGKVRKSILLIV
+14 TETGKVRKTILLIV
-28 ASVLLLMVVVS
+28 ASVLLLMLVVS
-39 FLVCRY
+39 FLICHY
-45 TLMKE
+45 AIMKQA
-50 THVCYMGIMH
+50 HVGYMGIMNVA
-60 MSAEKISKTVGG
+60 SEKISKTVGG

-94 IAALKSKT
+94 IDALKSKT
-102 SLNLDVKGYF
+102 SLNPDVKGYF

-123 GQWFEPYVHQTDSR
+123 GQWFEPYVHRTDSR

-151 YTKSDWYIRAL
+151 YTKSDWYIQAL

-228 LTKFRMFAGLD
+228 LSKFRMFAGLD

-247 DGNCV
+247 DGNCI
-252 AYPQGRSVPLKDE
+252 AYPLGRSAPLKDE

-272 EKKSGSVDVTV
+272 AKKSGSIDVTV
-283 NGVSS
+283 NGVPS
-288 TAYYAPLEHIG
+288 TAYYAPMEHIG
-299 WSVAVIVPDHVIWK
+299 WSVAVIVPDHVVWK
-313 PLLIVGAI
+313 PLLIVGAV
-321 LMTMAVLGLLVVWLA
+321 LLGVAVFGLLVVWLA

>member
-1 MEKTMSKTNMKNN
+1 MIQTNMKNN
-14 TETGKVRKSILLIV
+14 TETGKVRKTILLIV
-28 ASVLLLMVVVS
+28 ASVLLLMLVVS
-39 FLVCRY
+39 FLICHY
-45 TLMKE
+45 AIMKQA
-50 THVCYMGIMH
+50 HVGYMGIMNVA
-60 MSAEKISKTVGG
+60 SEKISKTVGG

-94 IAALKSKT
+94 IDALKSKT
-102 SLNLDVKGYF
+102 SLNPDVKGYF

-123 GQWFEPYVHQTDSR
+123 GQWFEPYVHRTD
-137 GGFTVR
+137 VR

-151 YTKSDWYIRAL
+151 YTKSDWYIQAL
-162 DAKDCFWSDPYF
+162 DAKGSFWSDPYF

-228 LTKFRMFAGLD
+228 LSKFRMFAGLD

-247 DGNCV
+247 DGNCI
-252 AYPQGRSVPLKDE
+252 AYPLGRSAPLKDE

-272 EKKSGSVDVTV
+272 AKKSGSIDVTV
-283 NGVSS
+283 NGVPS
-288 TAYYAPLEHIG
+288 TAYYAPMEHIG
-299 WSVAVIVPDHVIWK
+299 WSVAVIVPDHVVWK

-321 LMTMAVLGLLVVWLA
+321 LLGVAVFGLLVVWLA

>member
-1 MEKTMSKTNMKNN
+1 MKNN
-14 TETGKVRKSILLIV
+14 TETGKVRKTILLIV
-28 ASVLLLMVVVS
+28 ATVLLLMLVVS
-39 FLVCRY
+39 FLICHY
-45 TLMKE
+45 SIMKQA
-50 THVCYMGIMH
+50 HVGYMGIMNVA
-60 MSAEKISKTVGG
+60 SEKISKTVGG

-94 IAALKSKT
+94 IDALKSKT
-102 SLNLDVKGYF
+102 SLNPDVKGYF

-123 GQWFEPYVHQTDSR
+123 GQWFEPYVHRTDSR

-151 YTKSDWYIRAL
+151 YTKSDWYIQAL
-162 DAKDCFWSDPYF
+162 DAKGSFWSDPYF

-228 LTKFRMFAGLD
+228 LSKFRMFAGLD

-247 DGNCV
+247 DGNCI
-252 AYPQGRSVPLKDE
+252 AYPLGRSAPLKDE

-272 EKKSGSVDVTV
+272 AKKSGSIDVTV
-283 NGVSS
+283 NGVPS
-288 TAYYAPLEHIG
+288 TAYYAPMEHIG
-299 WSVAVIVPDHVIWK
+299 WSVAVIVPDHVVWK

-321 LMTMAVLGLLVVWLA
+321 LLGVAGFGLLVVWLA

>member
-1 MEKTMSKTNMKNN
+1 MIQTNMKNN
-14 TETGKVRKSILLIV
+14 TETGKVRKTILLIV
-28 ASVLLLMVVVS
+28 ASVLLLMLVVS
-39 FLVCRY
+39 FLICHY
-45 TLMKE
+45 AIMKQA
-50 THVCYMGIMH
+50 HVGYMGIMNVA
-60 MSAEKISKTVGG
+60 SEKISKTVGG

-94 IAALKSKT
+94 IDALKSKT
-102 SLNLDVKGYF
+102 SLNPDVKGYF

-123 GQWFEPYVHQTDSR
+123 GQWFEPYVHRTDSR

-151 YTKSDWYIRAL
+151 YTKSDWYIQAL

-213 NELKRMDDATRRSDM
+213 NELKRMDDATRCSDM
-228 LTKFRMFAGLD
+228 LSKFRMFAGLD

-247 DGNCV
+247 DGNCI
-252 AYPQGRSVPLKDE
+252 AYPLGRSAPLKDE

-272 EKKSGSVDVTV
+272 EKKSGSIDVTV
-283 NGVSS
+283 NGVPS
-288 TAYYAPLEHIG
+288 TAYYAPMEHIG
-299 WSVAVIVPDHVIWK
+299 WSVAVIVPDHVVWK

-321 LMTMAVLGLLVVWLA
+321 LLGVAVFGLLVVWLA

>member
-1 MEKTMSKTNMKNN
+1 MKNN
-14 TETGKVRKSILLIV
+14 TETGKVRKTILLIV
-28 ASVLLLMVVVS
+28 ATVLLLMLVVS
-39 FLVCRY
+39 FLICHY
-45 TLMKE
+45 AIMKQA
-50 THVCYMGIMH
+50 HVGYMGIMNVA
-60 MSAEKISKTVGG
+60 SEKISKTVGG

-94 IAALKSKT
+94 IDALKSKT
-102 SLNLDVKGYF
+102 SLNPDVKGYF

-123 GQWFEPYVHQTDSR
+123 GQWFEPYVHRTDSR

-151 YTKSDWYIRAL
+151 YTKSDWYIQAL
-162 DAKDCFWSDPYF
+162 DAKGSFWSDPYF

-189 KPVFDASGRLACVCG
+189 KPVFDASGCLACVCG

-228 LTKFRMFAGLD
+228 LSKFRMFAGLD

-247 DGNCV
+247 DGNCI
-252 AYPQGRSVPLKDE
+252 AYPLGRSAPLKDE

-272 EKKSGSVDVTV
+272 AKKSGSIDVTV
-283 NGVSS
+283 NGVPS
-288 TAYYAPLEHIG
+288 TAYYAPMEHIG
-299 WSVAVIVPDHVIWK
+299 WSVAVIVPDHVVWK

-321 LMTMAVLGLLVVWLA
+321 LLGVAVFGLLAVWLV

>member
-1 MEKTMSKTNMKNN
+1 MIQTNMKNN
-14 TETGKVRKSILLIV
+14 TETGKVRNLILFIV
-28 ASVLLLMVVVS
+28 ASVLLLMLVVS
-39 FLVCRY
+39 FLICRY

-50 THVCYMGIMH
+50 AHICYMGIMNVA
-60 MSAEKISKTVGG
+60 SEKISKTVGG
-72 MEMNAMN
+72 MEMNALN
-79 VFDEVGKHMDSPESV
+79 VFDEVGKHIDSPESV

-102 SLNLDVKGYF
+102 SLNPDVKGYF

-151 YTKSDWYIRAL
+151 YTKSDWYIQAL

-213 NELKRMDDATRRSDM
+213 NELKQMDDATRRSDM
-228 LTKFRMFAGLD
+228 LSKFRMFAGLD

-247 DGNCV
+247 DGNCI
-252 AYPQGRSVPLKDE
+252 AYPLGRSAPLKDE

-272 EKKSGSVDVTV
+272 AKKSGSIDVTI
-283 NGVSS
+283 NGVPS
-288 TAYYAPLEHIG
+288 TAYYAPMEHIG
-299 WSVAVIVPDHVIWK
+299 WSVAVIVPDHVVWK
-313 PLLIVGAI
+313 PLLIVGAV
-321 LMTMAVLGLLVVWLA
+321 LLTVAVFGLLVVWLA
-336 LRRGVN
+336 LRRCVN